1 MATDASVVVV
11 LCAVNATAAFE
22 ADSSAL
28 YLVAN
33 AIAAEAVATD
43 EAANAAVAVATDAEA
58 ANAAEAVATDAEAA
72 NAAVATDGEA
82 ANAAEAVATDGEAA
96 NAAEAV
102 ATDVDA
108 AKAAVAVATDVDVAN
123 AAAQVSLVAAQN
135 AGIGLAVAVT
145 GKTAAVAPGWA
156 GRQVVVC
163 APLDRPAAALTAG
176 GYHQRTHLCLVHRHS
191 SQLCWTGIAFVTY
204 SQTAPGKPRK
214 HNPKLIWD
222 QAHAPRYCLSRSG
235 TFPSVWRLISPGS
248 WGRKCSLGGTQCI

>member
-72 NAAVATDGEA
+72 NAA
-82 ANAAEAVATDGEAA
+82 
-96 NAAEAV
+96 EAV

-156 GRQVVVC
+156 GRQVVV
-163 APLDRPAAALTAG
+163 
-176 GYHQRTHLCLVHRHS
+176 
-191 SQLCWTGIAFVTY
+191 
-204 SQTAPGKPRK
+204 
-214 HNPKLIWD
+214 
-222 QAHAPRYCLSRSG
+222 
-235 TFPSVWRLISPGS
+235 
-248 WGRKCSLGGTQCI
+248 

>member
-33 AIAAEAVATD
+33 AIAAE
-43 EAANAAVAVATDAEA
+43 
-58 ANAAEAVATDAEAA
+58 
-72 NAAVATDGEA
+72 AVATDGEA

-156 GRQVVVC
+156 GRQVVV
-163 APLDRPAAALTAG
+163 
-176 GYHQRTHLCLVHRHS
+176 
-191 SQLCWTGIAFVTY
+191 
-204 SQTAPGKPRK
+204 
-214 HNPKLIWD
+214 
-222 QAHAPRYCLSRSG
+222 
-235 TFPSVWRLISPGS
+235 
-248 WGRKCSLGGTQCI
+248 

>member
-58 ANAAEAVATDAEAA
+58 ANAAEAVATDAEA
-72 NAAVATDGEA
+72 
-82 ANAAEAVATDGEAA
+82 
-96 NAAEAV
+96 
-102 ATDVDA
+102 
-108 AKAAVAVATDVDVAN
+108 AN

>member
-43 EAANAAVAVATDAEA
+43 EAANAAVAVATDA
-58 ANAAEAVATDAEAA
+58 
-72 NAAVATDGEA
+72 
-82 ANAAEAVATDGEAA
+82 EAA

-156 GRQVVVC
+156 GRQVVV
-163 APLDRPAAALTAG
+163 
-176 GYHQRTHLCLVHRHS
+176 
-191 SQLCWTGIAFVTY
+191 
-204 SQTAPGKPRK
+204 
-214 HNPKLIWD
+214 
-222 QAHAPRYCLSRSG
+222 
-235 TFPSVWRLISPGS
+235 
-248 WGRKCSLGGTQCI
+248 